1 MKKFIK
7 ILLIFIVS
15 ITLLF
20 FFLSRGDLIDI
31 SDYPSY
37 DQFAEKSIT
46 HSNDLDSIS
55 ISIIN
60 TASAPSNKG
69 MVIGGESL
77 FEDYTISHSAILI
90 QHPKGNIL
98 FDTGLGSK
106 IDEQFLE
113 MPSFLQPM
121 LKYDFKES
129 AVSQLKDSD
138 IDIDSIFLSHLHWD
152 HAGGVEDFIGAKVW
166 TSKFDLDSAMLKDEG
181 SLKSQLD
188 DESIQWNF
196 ITYADIPYE
205 NFNQSFDLYKD
216 GSIVLVP
223 MPGHTTGSI
232 GMFVNLNSGKRYFL
246 TGDVTYGLAGFIKPA
261 EKSFLLKNVID
272 KDNETLIHTILRVHY
287 LMKQYP
293 DLIVVPAHD
302 SVVQAALAQ
311 YPETE

>member
-1 MKKFIK
+1 MKKFVK
-7 ILLIFIVS
+7 IFTISLVI

-20 FFLSRGDLIDI
+20 FFLSRGDLIEI

-37 DQFAEKSIT
+37 NQFADKSLT
-46 HSNDLDSIS
+46 SPNNIS
-55 ISIIN
+55 ISIID

-69 MVIGGESL
+69 VVIGGESL

-98 FDTGLGSK
+98 FDTGLGRK

-129 AVSQLKDSD
+129 AVSQLKNSG
-138 IDIDSIFLSHLHWD
+138 INIDSIFLSHLHWD

-188 DESIQWNF
+188 DDAIHWNF
-196 ITYADIPYE
+196 ITYDDVPYE

-223 MPGHTTGSI
+223 MPGHTTGSM
-232 GMFVNLNSGKRYFL
+232 GMFVNLNNGKRYFL
-246 TGDVTYGLAGFIKPA
+246 TGDVTYGLAGFSKPA
-261 EKSFLLKNVID
+261 EKSFFLKNVID

-287 LMKQYP
+287 LMKKYP
-293 DLIVVPAHD
+293 NLVVVPAHD
-302 SVVQAALAQ
+302 SIVQAALAQ